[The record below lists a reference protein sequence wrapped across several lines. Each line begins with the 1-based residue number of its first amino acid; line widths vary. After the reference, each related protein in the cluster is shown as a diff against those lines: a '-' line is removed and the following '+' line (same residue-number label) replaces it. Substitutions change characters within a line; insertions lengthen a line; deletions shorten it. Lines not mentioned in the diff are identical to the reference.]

1 MMVDK
6 KEYTF
11 QFDELQLPEDEAGN
25 LKIDAKGNLLG
36 GREFKAR
43 TFTSPYRAD
52 PEKVYSAL
60 RRPCLAARASR

>member
-36 GREFKAR
+36 GRV
-43 TFTSPYRAD
+43 SG
-52 PEKVYSAL
+52 
-60 RRPCLAARASR
+60 